1 MSKSP
6 ASTAHYRP
14 ETRLVHSGTLRSQ
27 YGETSEALF
36 LTQGYVYNSAEE
48 CEARFKGEDP
58 GFIYSR
64 YSNPT
69 ISMFERR
76 MIELEGAEAARSAA
90 TGMAA
95 VTTAILAPLK
105 AGDHVVA
112 SRALFGSCLYV
123 IQDLLPRYGIETTL
137 VDGLDLDQW
146 QRAMRPN
153 TKTFFLESPTNPTL
167 DVLDIPGI
175 AEIAHSGGARLVVD
189 NVFATPIWQ
198 SPLALGADVVVYSA
212 TKHIDGQGRCLG
224 GIILSSEA
232 FIAEH
237 IHNFMRQTGPSISP
251 FNAWVL
257 LKGLETLGVRVR
269 AQTET
274 AARIA
279 DVLASHPKISR
290 LVYPGRADHPQ
301 AASREEAD
309 ARRLDAGR
317 LRGQGRQ
324 AGGVPRAQRAQAC
337 EDLEQSRRCQEPRH
351 ASGDHDASA
360 PQAGGP
366 RRARHQRGLHPL
378 LGGARACG
386 RSDRG
391 SDRGA
396 GEGVRRL
403 RLGVGW
409 AKRLVR
415 RSSKSEGGSVPTIHD
430 HIADRWWAR
439 RAKSAPLPTLR
450 HRAYIGRYVRTS
462 AGTLTPSLIWPTE
475 RMMSSPRSWAK
486 QA

>member
-6 ASTAHYRP
+6 ASAAHYRP

-69 ISMFERR
+69 IAMFERR

-123 IQDLLPRYGIETTL
+123 VQDLLPRYGIETTL

-146 QRAMRPN
+146 KRALKKN

-167 DVLDIPGI
+167 DVLDIPAI
-175 AEIAHSGGARLVVD
+175 ADIAHSGGARLVVD

-269 AQTET
+269 AQTDT
-274 AARIA
+274 AARVA
-279 DVLASHPKISR
+279 EVLASHPKISR

-301 AASREEAD
+301 ADLVKKQMRGGSTLVGFEVKGGKQAAFRVLNALKLAKISNNLGDAKSLVTHPATTTHQRLKIEDRAALGISEGFIRFSTGLEHAD
-309 ARRLDAGR
+309 DLI
-317 LRGQGRQ
+317 
-324 AGGVPRAQRAQAC
+324 
-337 EDLEQSRRCQEPRH
+337 EDLAAALEK
-351 ASGDHDASA
+351 A
-360 PQAGGP
+360 
-366 RRARHQRGLHPL
+366 
-378 LGGARACG
+378 
-386 RSDRG
+386 
-391 SDRGA
+391 
-396 GEGVRRL
+396 
-403 RLGVGW
+403 
-409 AKRLVR
+409 
-415 RSSKSEGGSVPTIHD
+415 
-430 HIADRWWAR
+430 
-439 RAKSAPLPTLR
+439 
-450 HRAYIGRYVRTS
+450 
-462 AGTLTPSLIWPTE
+462 
-475 RMMSSPRSWAK
+475 
-486 QA
+486 

>member
-6 ASTAHYRP
+6 ATYRP

-69 ISMFERR
+69 IAMFERR

-146 QRAMRPN
+146 QRALKPN

-175 AEIAHSGGARLVVD
+175 AEIAHKGGARLVVD

-269 AQTET
+269 AQTDT
-274 AARIA
+274 AARVA
-279 DVLASHPKISR
+279 EVLASHPKISR

-301 AASREEAD
+301 AALVKKQMRGGSTLVGFEVKGGKAAAFRVLNELKLAKISNNLGDAKSLVTHPATTTHQRLKPEDRAALGISEGFIRFSAGLEHAD
-309 ARRLDAGR
+309 DLI
-317 LRGQGRQ
+317 
-324 AGGVPRAQRAQAC
+324 
-337 EDLEQSRRCQEPRH
+337 EDLTAALEK
-351 ASGDHDASA
+351 A
-360 PQAGGP
+360 
-366 RRARHQRGLHPL
+366 
-378 LGGARACG
+378 
-386 RSDRG
+386 
-391 SDRGA
+391 
-396 GEGVRRL
+396 
-403 RLGVGW
+403 
-409 AKRLVR
+409 
-415 RSSKSEGGSVPTIHD
+415 
-430 HIADRWWAR
+430 
-439 RAKSAPLPTLR
+439 
-450 HRAYIGRYVRTS
+450 
-462 AGTLTPSLIWPTE
+462 
-475 RMMSSPRSWAK
+475 
-486 QA
+486 